1 MTLYPK
7 ITRPSR
13 VITHSATLID
23 NIVTNDIENNTVSG
37 LLLSDISDHLPVFMI
52 YDNNYRYKRPE
63 QTAYKQIRT
72 NESRDGLKLELLT
85 YNWDTVYKYCIDF
98 GRSRP
103 RLRQSC

>member
-1 MTLYPK
+1 MLNPNTHNITKEFIRQSMILYRK

-37 LLLSDISDHLPVFMI
+37 LSLSDIRGHLIDFVI

-63 QTAYKQIRT
+63 QTTEYKGIGS
-72 NESRDGLKLELLT
+72 NEPRNTLKLALT
-85 YNWDTVYKYCIDF
+85 QV
-98 GRSRP
+98 GHSV
-103 RLRQSC
+103 